1 MALFFADLVREASW
15 GTGDGDLPL
24 GGALPGHRSFA
35 DAVPPGARFHYA
47 ISGVTNPGEWE
58 TGEGEIGEGGAL
70 ARTPIDSS
78 AGGAAVDFSPGLK
91 TVALTVAAAWFAG
104 KEAEGGI
111 DSASLDAKAD
121 LAGGTFTGAIA
132 APGLSLETP
141 LAISSGGTGSS
152 DAAAARA
159 ALGLAIGEDVE
170 AHHPN
175 LDALADL
182 ASGAGVIEQT
192 GAGLFA
198 VRAIGAAAD
207 SDLLSRGDGDARY
220 QPADSDLTAIAALST
235 TSFGRGLLTV
245 ANAAAG
251 RTALGLGTAAV
262 AATGTGASDVP
273 TTAAAD
279 ARYLRSVA
287 PALNSDGSAGST
299 WTAIS
304 GPAFGTSTNST
315 GSSNFPSTFGG
326 TISFKLD
333 TSASSW
339 ARAFDLW
346 KANQTTNL
354 YLRAYSATGT
364 PTAWVQIWH
373 DGNDGAGSGL
383 DADKLDGQEGSY
395 YAPIASPNF
404 SGTAQY
410 GGIEIGWRDLPRTTS
425 GLTRGQ
431 CLATSAGVTITAGA
445 AAGSRYAVYNDSGAA
460 ITLTQGSGLTLRLA
474 GSATTGSRTLAARG
488 FATIWFNSTSEAIV
502 SGTGVS

>member
-1 MALFFADLVREASW
+1 MKVPRWREWRNEIEACPQAELQRRVRRLGQEMLDAFGPAWVMNAHEEQLPPEGDDWRIWLMMAGRGFGKTRA
-15 GTGDGDLPL
+15 
-24 GGALPGHRSFA
+24 GA
-35 DAVPPGARFHYA
+35 
-47 ISGVTNPGEWE
+47 EWVS
-58 TGEGEIGEGGAL
+58 AL
-70 ARTPIDSS
+70 ARMNPTLRI
-78 AGGAAVDFSPGLK
+78 ALVGATIEEVARVMVRGQSGLIAV
-91 TVALTVAAAWFAG
+91 
-104 KEAEGGI
+104 
-111 DSASLDAKAD
+111 
-121 LAGGTFTGAIA
+121 
-132 APGLSLETP
+132 
-141 LAISSGGTGSS
+141 
-152 DAAAARA
+152 
-159 ALGLAIGEDVE
+159 
-170 AHHPN
+170 
-175 LDALADL
+175 
-182 ASGAGVIEQT
+182 
-192 GAGLFA
+192 
-198 VRAIGAAAD
+198 AAAD

-445 AAGSRYAVYNDSGAA
+445 AAGSCYAVYNDSGAA

-474 GSATTGSRTLAARG
+474 GSTTTGSRTLAARG